1 MIGRTIYNLRRLLNY
16 NPRTAYFRDV
26 VRPKILKT
34 APVLGTTDSIA
45 EVHVL
50 TSERDWVN
58 TIWALKSFYAQ
69 VPYRFRL
76 VIHGDPSLSPSLCG
90 QLADHFPDARIIDDS
105 TARAEVLSALEKY
118 PRCRELR
125 ENRII
130 SKKAFDFPH
139 YLSSER
145 MIFFDSDLLFFKPPS
160 AFLDYFQD
168 NRERVNVFNPDIET
182 SYSIPPAALQAHGY
196 PLADEVNSGFGLAYR
211 ESFSLDY
218 LEEVL
223 AIPEVTEGHQWR
235 FEQTL
240 QAIQSSKFGVELLPE
255 EYRVFLNGSV
265 EERPFRH
272 YVGAIRDKMY
282 TEGMRK
288 LQSTLLK

>member
-1 MIGRTIYNLRRLLNY
+1 MIGRLVYQARRLMSFS
-16 NPRTAYFRDV
+16 PKTAYYRDI

-34 APVLGTTDSIA
+34 APVVGTTDPIA

-58 TIWALKSFYAQ
+58 TTWALKSFYAQ
-69 VPYRFRL
+69 VPYKFRL
-76 VIHGDPSLSPSLCG
+76 VIHGDPTLTAPLRA
-90 QLADHFPDARIIDDS
+90 QLTEHFPDARIIDDA
-105 TARAEVLSALEKY
+105 TARVQVLSALKNY
-118 PRCRELR
+118 PKCRELR

-139 YLSSER
+139 FLSSDR
-145 MIFFDSDLLFFKPPS
+145 MIFFDSDLLFFKPPQ
-160 AFLDYFQD
+160 AFLAYFD
-168 NRERVNVFNPDIET
+168 ADHARVNVFNPDIET
-182 SYSIPPAALQAHGY
+182 SYSISPKQLQAHGY

-255 EYRVFLNGSV
+255 EYRVFLDGHV

-288 LQSTLLK
+288 LQSSLLK